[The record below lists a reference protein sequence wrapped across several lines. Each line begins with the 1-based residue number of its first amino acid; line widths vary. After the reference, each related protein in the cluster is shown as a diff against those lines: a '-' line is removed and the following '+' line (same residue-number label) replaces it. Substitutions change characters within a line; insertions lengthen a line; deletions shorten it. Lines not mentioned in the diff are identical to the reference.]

1 MLRWPTFWKFNF
13 KVCKFDITLNAFLV
27 VFISAF
33 TYVIYIC
40 LDICW
45 YKYNLITYFMF
56 ALFLCLNS
64 ILILPCTHVL
74 SLSIDV
80 VLIFFLWVY
89 ITSFFKDIRISAETK
104 KDTPQTHCDTMT
116 KLAPTYCFFNY
127 PVIYKYWALLRNN
140 NDNKVYSTL
149 LSKKITRPFVN
160 YQEWLQ
166 FTWYRAYICNYISW
180 LKLAPVI
187 PVETHTLKCL
197 FLTFRN
203 HMYTVLRR
211 IGNMWICLYMEDVF
225 QHW

>member
-74 SLSIDV
+74 SLTIDV
-80 VLIFFLWVY
+80 VLIFYVGVY
-89 ITSFFKDIRISAETK
+89 HELLQGYQDISRDKERYTT
-104 KDTPQTHCDTMT
+104 DTPWYHDQTCAHILFFLTTLWYISTEHCFVTTMT
-116 KLAPTYCFFNY
+116 IKFTRPSF
-127 PVIYKYWALLRNN
+127 
-140 NDNKVYSTL
+140 
-149 LSKKITRPFVN
+149 TRPFVN

-166 FTWYRAYICNYISW
+166 FTWYRAYICTYISW
-180 LKLAPVI
+180 LKL
-187 PVETHTLKCL
+187 H
-197 FLTFRN
+197 
-203 HMYTVLRR
+203 
-211 IGNMWICLYMEDVF
+211 
-225 QHW
+225 Q